1 MGLAVESLERDNK
14 IDFRRTAERRIDR
27 IRDGLQFPAFQEIN
41 MQTLNAEHFDK
52 IGGGDFWGGAA
63 IVAGAILA
71 VALAPVEIPIAS
83 VAGVA
88 ALATEVA
95 GAGEML
101 Q

>member
-1 MGLAVESLERDNK
+1 M
-14 IDFRRTAERRIDR
+14 
-27 IRDGLQFPAFQEIN
+27 N
-41 MQTLNAEHFDK
+41 MRTLNSEYFETVS
-52 IGGGDFWGGAA
+52 GGDFWGGAA

-71 VALAPVEIPIAS
+71 VALAPVEIPVAS

>member
-1 MGLAVESLERDNK
+1 
-14 IDFRRTAERRIDR
+14 
-27 IRDGLQFPAFQEIN
+27 
-41 MQTLNAEHFDK
+41 MQTLNAEYLEK
-52 IGGGDFWGGAA
+52 VSGGDFWGGAA

-71 VALAPVEIPIAS
+71 VALTPVEIPIAS

-88 ALATEVA
+88 AIATEIA